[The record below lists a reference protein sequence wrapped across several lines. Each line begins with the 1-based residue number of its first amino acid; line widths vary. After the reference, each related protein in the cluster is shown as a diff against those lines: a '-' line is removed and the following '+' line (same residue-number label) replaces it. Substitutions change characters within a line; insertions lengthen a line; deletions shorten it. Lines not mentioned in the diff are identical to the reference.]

1 MTKTLD
7 DKLRE
12 ILEQDSITYRGVV
25 FHHPVALWFDLAIG
39 QVKQAIADE
48 IRACEPE
55 KKPVPYFDNDDME
68 SWEIEKYTATQNQI
82 KGRNQAIS
90 EYTENL
96 TKKGLL

>member
-12 ILEQDSITYRGVV
+12 ILFKAAGGITDM
-25 FHHPVALWFDLAIG
+25 AAEEIT
-39 QVKQAIADE
+39 QVKQAIAEE

-55 KKPVPYFDNDDME
+55 KKSDNLDFAGSLIRID
-68 SWEIEKYTATQNQI
+68 
-82 KGRNQAIS
+82 AIS

-96 TKKGLL
+96 TKKGLR